1 MRWLRRR
8 RREPKGPTITLQEA
22 LSGGLVKFELR
33 GAGEGVTSRVKLRI
47 IKLTDDPLTILVP
60 RGTEFVPV
68 ERREG

>member
-1 MRWLRRR
+1 M
-8 RREPKGPTITLQEA
+8 
-22 LSGGLVKFELR
+22 KFELR